1 MKKYSRRLT
10 YSEIKYG
17 YLRIEKDYAD
27 QCPKLGQ
34 SIRIKCNN
42 YDESKKMHSS
52 QSGRIDGLTKLY
64 KDNKIKPGDIAHLSF
79 KDDGI
84 HISFSEGES
93 VFEKN
98 ESTKGYSSLQLAILR
113 AQELISTKAYL
124 FCNNETNVRTEII
137 EPILKTLDWNLPYLA
152 REKKCAKSKR
162 KVDYALY
169 KNNSCVLIIEAK
181 SLDTPLPEDAYV
193 SQLNNYL
200 NDTLFSEARFG
211 ILTNGQVWQ
220 IRDKEKDLTISKSID
235 ILNATDEEKGIKDIE
250 NFFLLFN
257 NSSFDS
263 TVIEKAEEKV
273 HFTSEDRTKHFK
285 IIENNTKEEIK
296 KSDPTK
302 TFRAFIDKHINDVI
316 DLQTSNCFNVIVLTE
331 YKSKVRNAKKSDNNK
346 NYYITGD
353 HSTYQKRMIIQQIID
368 LKKLDIHI
376 ETI

>member
-1 MKKYSRRLT
+1 MKMCTRRLT
-10 YSEIKYG
+10 YSEVKYG
-17 YLRIEKDYAD
+17 YLRIEKDYVD
-27 QCPKLGQ
+27 QCPKPGH

-52 QSGRIDGLTKLY
+52 QIGRIDGLTKLY
-64 KDNKIKPGDIAHLSF
+64 KDNKIKPGNIAHLSF
-79 KDDGI
+79 EDNVVR
-84 HISFSEGES
+84 ISFSEGES
-93 VFEKN
+93 VFEIK

-152 REKKCAKSKR
+152 REKKCADSKR

-169 KNNSCVLIIEAK
+169 KDNNCVLIIEAK
-181 SLDTPLPEDAYV
+181 SLDTPLPEDACV
-193 SQLNNYL
+193 SQLKNYFKDL
-200 NDTLFSEARFG
+200 LFSEARFA

-250 NFFLLFN
+250 AFFLLFN

-263 TVIEKAEEKV
+263 SVIEKVEEKV

-285 IIENNTKEEIK
+285 IIENNTNEEIC

-302 TFRAFIDKHINDVI
+302 TFRAFIDKHINDII
-316 DLQTSNCFNVIVLTE
+316 DLQTSNCFNVIVLSEDYT
-331 YKSKVRNAKKSDNNK
+331 KVRNAKMSDNNR

-353 HSTYQKRMIIQQIID
+353 HSTYLKRMIIQQIVD
-368 LKKLDIHI
+368 QKKLDVRI